1 MRRPPRVWAAGA
13 ALACCATVQAQPLPD
28 PQCQPP
34 SIETAGEP
42 QAVDQALAV
51 QLQRLPQCQQHA
63 PWLAAMGSALNR
75 LGRYA
80 QAAEYLERALLLDP
94 QQAGVQI
101 EYAVALAGS
110 ADQLSALEL
119 LQTLRTDPGL
129 APELHQ
135 AVEAQLVRWAAAA
148 LGDANSSRA
157 YVLARLGHDSNL
169 LGTPNLG
176 NLTLTLPGQTL
187 QLPLD
192 ESYLSRPGIYR
203 RVDAGWAARHG
214 AWQAAVNA
222 SGRDSPQEPG
232 AAMHQVQAIGEHTGR
247 NNYTNATVA
256 YLQSRAGTRYR
267 ALGLSAGLQW
277 EGGGPIRACRSRSGL
292 EWQQRTLADSP
303 GLSGHYGGLQWQLT
317 CDAGASAAQQA
328 ALGAWQISVRWGR
341 DLPAQAERPGGAQQQ
356 ASLRL
361 LALGAGWA
369 ARHEWLLDAELY
381 HQQDAQGYSAILQN
395 NAHRRLT
402 RLALRAEYAVPL
414 SPASAW
420 QLILGVEW
428 QQQRSNLPLFQQKS
442 QGGYLALRHQ
452 W

>member
-1 MRRPPRVWAAGA
+1 MKRRPRVWAAGA
-13 ALACCATVQAQPLPD
+13 ALACCVTVQAQHLPD

-34 SIETAGEP
+34 FIETVGEL

-51 QLQRLPQCQQHA
+51 QLQRLPQCQHHA
-63 PWLAAMGSALNR
+63 PWLAAVGVVLNR

-94 QQAGVQI
+94 QQASVQI

-110 ADQLSALEL
+110 ADLLSALQL
-119 LQTLRTDPGL
+119 LQTLRTDSKL
-129 APELHQ
+129 APELRQ
-135 AVEAQLVRWAAAA
+135 AVEVQIARWTETA
-148 LGDANSSRA
+148 LGDANTSRA

-176 NLTLTLPGQTL
+176 SLTLTLPGQTL

-214 AWQAAVNA
+214 TWLAAVNA

-232 AAMHQVQAIGEHTGR
+232 AATQQIQAMGEYTGHR
-247 NNYTNATVA
+247 HYANATAA

-277 EGGGPIRACRSRSGL
+277 EGGGPTHACRGRSGL
-292 EWQQRTLADSP
+292 EWQQRTLANSP
-303 GLSGHYGGLQWQLT
+303 GLSGHYGGILWQRT
-317 CDAGASAAQQA
+317 CDTGANAAQKS

-341 DLPAQAERPGGAQQQ
+341 DVPAETERPGGAQEQ
-356 ASLRL
+356 AGLRL
-361 LALGAGWA
+361 LALGTGWA
-369 ARHEWLLDAELY
+369 PRHEWLLDAELF
-381 HQQDAQGYSAILQN
+381 HQQDTRGYSALLQD
-395 NAHRRLT
+395 NARRQLT
-402 RLALRAEYAVPL
+402 RVALRAEYAMPL

-420 QLILGVEW
+420 QLILGAEW
-428 QQQRSNLPLFQQKS
+428 QRQRSNLPLFQQES